1 MSEKRVGKN
10 VKKGSGKNVK
20 KKGSE
25 KNAKNKLF
33 CFKTNI
39 KMLHKFLHTFFK
51 GFSNM

>member
-1 MSEKRVGKN
+1 MS
-10 VKKGSGKNVK
+10 KKGSEKMLKKGRKK
-20 KKGSE
+20 MSKKGSE